1 MVRPGALTPTQQRLL
16 GAIRRPAEPVVFD
29 RGYID
34 DLLARARSGFTA
46 LSERLGGVRVS
57 FSKYQIALVL
67 GCERRY
73 ITPQPPFSWSPHL
86 ARGTVTHTA
95 IELLVH
101 WPDGTTPAAAVD
113 AAITHLVDRGT
124 SLGDWLS
131 TIDPAS
137 LAELRGMVVERVT
150 RFAQDFP
157 PLDWRAEPITEATGR
172 WSATPVLE
180 LAGRADLILGR
191 PDGHTST
198 RLIVDLKTGRRS
210 PVHREDLRFYALVET
225 LQRAVP
231 PRAVA
236 TFYLDEA
243 DLDVEHITEGVLE
256 SALARTF
263 HAVERHLELTVTGR
277 TPTTAPGTAC
287 RWCHVRDDCRP
298 GREFLA
304 ALDDRDL
311 GDDE

>member
-16 GAIRRPAEPVVFD
+16 QVIRRPAEPVVFD
-29 RGYID
+29 RDYVD
-34 DLLARARSGFTA
+34 DLLVRARSGFGE
-46 LSERLGGVRVS
+46 LSERLGGERVS
-57 FSKYQIALVL
+57 FSKYQIAQVL

-73 ITPQPPFSWSPHL
+73 VTPQPPFAWSPHL
-86 ARGTVTHTA
+86 ARGTVTHKA

-101 WPDGTTPAAAVD
+101 WPEATTPATAVD
-113 AAITHLVDRGT
+113 SAIGQLVDRGT

-131 TIDPAS
+131 AIDPAS

-157 PLDWRAEPITEATGR
+157 PVDWRAEPITEATGR
-172 WSATPVLE
+172 WAATPVLE

-191 PDGHTST
+191 PDGATST

-243 DLDVEHITEGVLE
+243 DIEVEHVTEAVLE
-256 SALARTF
+256 AALARTF
-263 HAVERHLELTVTGR
+263 AAVERHLELMVAR
-277 TPTTAPGTAC
+277 RPPATAPGFAC
-287 RWCHVRDDCRP
+287 RWCHVREDCRP

-311 GDDE
+311 GDDD